1 MRPEEDE
8 EYQKKIKSDSLDGV
22 YIPKNIEECFLELNK
37 LLSEEEIKQFK
48 ELKSKDEAFN
58 YHFSIGMWMRNNW
71 GFWGGSRF
79 QLYMKDRMDEIFV
92 EPDDMSGMILE
103 FYWEWLNGKNKNWE
117 KFDKKRNKKVPKQF

>member
-1 MRPEEDE
+1 MGSEQDE
-8 EYQKKIKSDSLDGV
+8 EYQKRIQSDSIDGV

-48 ELKSKDEAFN
+48 ELKSKDETID
-58 YHFSIGMWMRNNW
+58 YHFGLGMWIRNNW
-71 GFWGGSRF
+71 GLWGGSRI
-79 QLYMKDRMDEIFV
+79 QLYMKDRMDRFIV

-117 KFDKKRNKKVPKQF
+117 KFDKKRK